1 MKLGFDN
8 IFSVLLMLV
17 PYYILY
23 IISCKQQRTTMV
35 KNSTKCKLKSNL
47 QISGRALVLLT
58 RGRVSSNLTG
68 GNFFLKLKIFRYNT
82 IDKYYLVSCNG
93 VYKSNQDFMSQIP
106 FMVRLKHVAHMATLR
121 LICPVVLLLKYYQ
134 IKIFAILFYAI

>member
-1 MKLGFDN
+1 
-8 IFSVLLMLV
+8 MLT
-17 PYYILY
+17 
-23 IISCKQQRTTMV
+23 S
-35 KNSTKCKLKSNL
+35 
-47 QISGRALVLLT
+47 
-58 RGRVSSNLTG
+58 GRVSSNLTG

-134 IKIFAILFYAI
+134 IKIFAIPFYAIRAVRYFEFSRVTKQNKNVTCFFKCQEYNRQGQIYLGQVWRR